1 MLVRLVEVI
10 EPKQKEFLTPVSAGV
25 FSFLFLQFQIVPQ
38 SKLKVKKNS
47 LK

>member
-25 FSFLFLQFQIVPQ
+25 FSFLFLQFLMLAQ
-38 SKLKVKKNS
+38 SKLKVKKTA
-47 LK
+47 